1 MNAFNPITT
10 MQKLEA
16 VGMDRRQAET
26 LADELHHATTELVT
40 KDELTKALDAQA
52 NTLTLRIGGM
62 VAAMLALTVTL
73 SKIVS

>member
-1 MNAFNPITT
+1 MNAFNPIST

-16 VGMDRRQAET
+16 VGMERKHAET

-40 KDELTKALDAQA
+40 KEELQKALDAQA

-73 SKIVS
+73 SKVFG

>member
-26 LADELHHATTELVT
+26 LADEFHHATTELVT

-52 NTLTLRIGGM
+52 NILTLRIGGI
-62 VAAMLALTVTL
+62 VGALLALAVTL
-73 SKIVS
+73 SKVFA